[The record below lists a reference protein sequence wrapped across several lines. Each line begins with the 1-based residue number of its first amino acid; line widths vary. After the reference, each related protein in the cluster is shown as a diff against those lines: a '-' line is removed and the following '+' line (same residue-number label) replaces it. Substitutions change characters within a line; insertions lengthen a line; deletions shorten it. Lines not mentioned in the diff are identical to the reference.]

1 MVYRFTRLVV
11 SRFNPSNFSAIILLH
26 HSLPDGQDCFQTG
39 RDMASS
45 TISFSFPG
53 WDFEGKE
60 ERATAAPAAYD
71 WLEDLDE
78 LQGDEAE
85 ASSAAADAAHATEV
99 VAAEAGAGANW
110 LGSAEWPDDIAHA
123 VLSHLD
129 LRALSD
135 ARACCLHWKR

>member
-1 MVYRFTRLVV
+1 
-11 SRFNPSNFSAIILLH
+11 
-26 HSLPDGQDCFQTG
+26 
-39 RDMASS
+39 MASS

-85 ASSAAADAAHATEV
+85 ASSAAADAGHKTEV